1 MHAAQDR
8 DSHIVTENLNDAPA
22 PLEEKEQ
29 MPMAPGRSQINSP
42 RPEDLESRVRV
53 SVHIS
58 GMDTHI
64 LFAREKS
71 LYAA

>member
-1 MHAAQDR
+1 VHAAQDR
-8 DSHIVTENLNDAPA
+8 DTHIVTENLNDAPA
-22 PLEEKEQ
+22 PLGEKEQ
-29 MPMAPGRSQINSP
+29 MLMAPGRSQINSP

-58 GMDTHI
+58 GMDAHI